1 MTPGPADLCE
11 NCLYIYIY
19 IYIYMHEP
27 EDSEIGS
34 SSSLR
39 QPPTRVTACLR
50 RGRSVHED
58 PGFGGSDSELNLSCK
73 GWNPEM

>member
-1 MTPGPADLCE
+1 
-11 NCLYIYIY
+11 
-19 IYIYMHEP
+19 MHEP